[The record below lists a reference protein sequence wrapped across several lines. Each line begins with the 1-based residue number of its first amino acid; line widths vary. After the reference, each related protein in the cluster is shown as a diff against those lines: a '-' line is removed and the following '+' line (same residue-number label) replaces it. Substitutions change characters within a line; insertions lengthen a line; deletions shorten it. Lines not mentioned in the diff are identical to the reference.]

1 MPPIGVPPQGVVK
14 HGRWN
19 ALIFAWSMCDAR
31 ETGACAEIAGFLKMK
46 RTKNKKQ
53 KYLRAIKKYNLLR

>member
-1 MPPIGVPPQGVVK
+1 MASRNIYFEFFKISAFYSHARATGYTSGQGVVK

-31 ETGACAEIAGFLKMK
+31 ETGASARIA
-46 RTKNKKQ
+46 R
-53 KYLRAIKKYNLLR
+53 